1 MSKYITNL
9 PLNNIFSVTAC
20 YKQINK
26 KLWATYHKGIDLV
39 GSTDIFSVCDGTVKV
54 VGWDKNGWGR
64 YVTVEP
70 QGYPDIRFIFAH
82 LEKNG
87 VKVKVGDKVTRTT
100 LIGKMGSTGN
110 STGKHLH
117 LEMRYKNKDVDVYKH
132 MNIPNKVAS
141 NLNSVNYKISEEHA
155 DDYLKELVNKSETVC
170 KDCEALKTENAS
182 LKKENTELKEII
194 NNIKKFIEKWS

>member
-110 STGKHLH
+110 STGPHVH
-117 LEMRYKNKDVDVYKH
+117 LEIRYKGESID
-132 MNIPNKVAS
+132 P
-141 NLNSVNYKISEEHA
+141 ET
-155 DDYLKELVNKSETVC
+155 LVQ
-170 KDCEALKTENAS
+170 
-182 LKKENTELKEII
+182 
-194 NNIKKFIEKWS
+194 